1 MTAAACS
8 SPVSC
13 QRSAADG
20 RNLRQQILSL
30 TMNDERLTMND
41 ERKEG
46 RAMLNLIDVEP
57 LFWIGMGAVA
67 VVICLMQIVCWSQ
80 APKAQRHG

>member
-1 MTAAACS
+1 
-8 SPVSC
+8 
-13 QRSAADG
+13 
-20 RNLRQQILSL
+20 
-30 TMNDERLTMND
+30 MND